1 MSVDTSVGESVARL
15 EGHDKAT
22 GRARYP
28 ADLFDADALW
38 AVAVFTNQPHA
49 RLLALEVTVAEA
61 APGVVGVLTA
71 ADVPTN
77 SYGLTLCDQPVMV
90 GLAQHSDPAGPACDV
105 SRWEADH
112 LALVIAE
119 TERQARAAAALI
131 DASWEP
137 LPVIDD
143 LDSMLAATQRGDAPL
158 LHPENGL
165 PSNVYERRRT
175 RKGDMSA
182 GWAAAAVVV
191 EDTYT
196 LPHQEHAYLQP
207 EAATATT
214 LDGQIVVTIA
224 GQWAHEDRE
233 QIARSLQVEPD
244 RVRVIYPAIGGA
256 FGGREDASLQIVMA
270 LGAKWLA
277 ERGINRQLA
286 ARWSRE
292 ESIIG
297 HHKRHRAKVHARWGA
312 DGDGKLT
319 AVESTA
325 WLDAGAYNYTSNK
338 VLANLHLGLAGPYE
352 AVNAHVDSAAV
363 YTTSVPGGAF
373 RGFGA
378 PQATFVAEGQ
388 MDRLAAAL
396 SIDPVEIRRRN
407 LLSDTSLNLTSSP
420 MPPPITIGAVLD
432 AAVSEGAAAPLVIR
446 NTLAAPSPSGYS
458 PLRSLPP
465 DQGALRSGTGVA
477 CAFKNVG
484 FSFGFPERCE
494 ATIVAHGDD
503 TDETPRHIEL
513 YHSGAEVGQ
522 GAHTAFVQMAADAAG
537 VPPGA
542 VTAHFADTNSSG
554 DSGSASAS
562 RLTYMAGNSI
572 LGAWEECE
580 KVWREGDRP
589 ARGHFRFTPPPT
601 TPMDPETG
609 ECVPNFAYGYVAQY
623 VEITVDVE
631 TGHIRADRVVSAH
644 DVGKAINPLLVVG
657 QIEGA
662 VAQAH
667 GYTLSERLG
676 INEGR
681 ITTPTLSTY
690 LVPGIGDV
698 PRTITSVILE
708 TPDER
713 GPFGATGMAEMG
725 MLPYAAAV
733 AAAFYDATGVWVNEI
748 PLTPDR
754 ALAALATRPAQP
766 DPLAPAQPSP

>member
-1 MSVDTSVGESVARL
+1 MSVGTSVARL

-22 GRARYP
+22 GRAQYP
-28 ADLFDADALW
+28 ADTIDRDALW
-38 AVAVFTNQPHA
+38 AVVVFTDQPHA
-49 RLLALEVTVAEA
+49 RLAALDVSAAER

-90 GLAQHSDPAGPACDV
+90 GPAQHSDPDGPACDV

-119 TERQARAAAALI
+119 SENQARRAAALI
-131 DASWEP
+131 EARWEP
-137 LPVIDD
+137 LAV
-143 LDSMLAATQRGDAPL
+143 LDNLETMLAATERGDAPL

-165 PSNVYERRRT
+165 TTNVYEQRRT
-175 RKGDMSA
+175 RKGDMDA
-182 GWAAAAVVV
+182 GWAAAVVVV
-191 EDTYT
+191 EETYT

-207 EAATATT
+207 EAATAAME
-214 LDGQIVVTIA
+214 DNQVVVTIA
-224 GQWAHEDRE
+224 GQWAHEDRD
-233 QIARSLQVEPD
+233 QIARSLAIEPD
-244 RVRVIYPAIGGA
+244 AVRVIYPAIGGA

-270 LGAKWLA
+270 LGARWLA
-277 ERGINRQLA
+277 ERGIDRQLA

-292 ESIIG
+292 ESIVG
-297 HHKRHRAKVHARWGA
+297 HHKRHRARVHARWGA
-312 DGDGKLT
+312 DGEGKLT
-319 AVESTA
+319 AVEATA

-338 VLANLHLGLAGPYE
+338 VLANLHLGLAGAYE
-352 AVNAHVDSAAV
+352 APNAHVDSAAV

-373 RGFGA
+373 RGFGS

-396 SIDPVEIRRRN
+396 GIDPIEIRRRN
-407 LLSDTSLNLTSSP
+407 LLGDTSLNLTNSP
-420 MPPPITIGAVLD
+420 MPPPITISAVLE
-432 AAVSEGAAAPLVIR
+432 AAVTEGNHIHDATNAPLIIR
-446 NTLAAPSPSGYS
+446 NTLAAPAGGTYS

-465 DQGALRSGTGVA
+465 DAAALRTGKGVA

-494 ATIVAHGDD
+494 ATIVAHGDEA
-503 TDETPRHIEL
+503 DETPKHIEL
-513 YHSGAEVGQ
+513 YHAGAEVGQ

-537 VPPGA
+537 VDPGA
-542 VTAHFADTNSSG
+542 VTAHFSDTNSSG

-562 RLTYMAGNSI
+562 RLTYMAGNAI

-580 KVWREGDRP
+580 KGWREGHRP
-589 ARGHFRFTPPPT
+589 AHGHFRFTPPPT
-601 TPMDPETG
+601 SPMDPQTG

-623 VEITVDVE
+623 VEITVDIE
-631 TGHIRADRVVSAH
+631 TGHIRTDRVVSAH
-644 DVGKAINPLLVVG
+644 DVGKAINPLLIIG

-662 VAQAH
+662 VIQAH
-667 GYTLSERLG
+667 GYALSERLG
-676 INEGR
+676 VHEGR
-681 ITTPTLSTY
+681 ITTPRLSTY

-698 PRTITSVILE
+698 PAAMTSVILE
-708 TPDER
+708 TADER

-725 MLPYAAAV
+725 LLPYAAAV
-733 AAAFYDATGVWVNEI
+733 AAALHDATGVWVNEI

-754 ALAALATRPAQP
+754 VLAALTPGGSASAGT
-766 DPLAPAQPSP
+766 

>member
-1 MSVDTSVGESVARL
+1 MSVGDNVARL

-28 ADLFDADALW
+28 ADLFDRDALW
-38 AVAVFTNQPHA
+38 AVTVFTDQPHA
-49 RLLALEVTVAEA
+49 RLLALDVSAAET

-90 GLAQHSDPAGPACDV
+90 GPAQHSDPAGPACDV

-112 LALVIAE
+112 LALVIAQ
-119 TERQARAAAALI
+119 TEHQARSAAALI
-131 DASWEP
+131 DAHWEP
-137 LPVIDD
+137 LEVIDD
-143 LDSMLAATQRGDAPL
+143 LDAMLAATDRDDAPL
-158 LHPENGL
+158 LHPENNQ

-191 EDTYT
+191 EETYA

-207 EAATATT
+207 EAATASTV
-214 LDGQIVVTIA
+214 DGQIVVTIA
-224 GQWAHEDRE
+224 GQWAHEDRD
-233 QIARSLQVEPD
+233 QIARALRLEPD
-244 RVRVIYPAIGGA
+244 RVRVVYPAIGGA

-277 ERGINRQLA
+277 ERGIDRQLA

-292 ESIIG
+292 ESIVG

-312 DGDGKLT
+312 DDDGKLT

-352 AVNAHVDSAAV
+352 AVNARVDSAAV

-396 SIDPVEIRRRN
+396 GIDPVEMRRRN
-407 LLSDTSLNLTSSP
+407 LLGDTSLNLTSSP
-420 MPPPITIGAVLD
+420 MPPPITIAAVLD
-432 AAVSEGAAAPLVIR
+432 AAVREGERHDAQSDAATGAPLVIR
-446 NTLAAPSPSGYS
+446 NTLAAPSSSGYS

-465 DQGALRSGTGVA
+465 DESALRTGTGVA

-484 FSFGFPERCE
+484 FSFGFAERCE
-494 ATIVAHGDD
+494 ATIIAHGDAA
-503 TDETPRHIEL
+503 DETPQLVEL
-513 YHSGAEVGQ
+513 FHAGAEVGQ
-522 GAHTAFVQMAADAAG
+522 GAHTAFVQMAAQAAG
-537 VPPGA
+537 VEPA
-542 VTAHFADTNSSG
+542 TVTAHFADTNSSG

-580 KVWREGDRP
+580 KRWREGDRP

-623 VEITVDVE
+623 VEITVDIE
-631 TGHIRADRVVSAH
+631 TGHIRTDRVVSAH

-657 QIEGA
+657 QVEGA
-662 VAQAH
+662 VAQAQ
-667 GYTLSERLG
+667 GYALSERLELR
-676 INEGR
+676 EGR

-690 LVPGIGDV
+690 LLPGIGDV
-698 PRTITSVILE
+698 PAAITSVILE
-708 TPDER
+708 TPDLR

-725 MLPYAAAV
+725 LLPYAAAV

-748 PLTPDR
+748 PLMPDR
-754 ALAALATRPAQP
+754 VLAALSRA
-766 DPLAPAQPSP
+766 DG